1 VDDPEPRPSAPP
13 KRPTMGDIAA
23 RAGVSKALVSLVFRN
38 APGASP
44 ETRAR
49 VLEAANQLG
58 YRHNRT
64 ASLLARRRTHLIGI
78 TMILRNTYH
87 AELVEDIQAAAD
99 DLGYELVLSTV
110 TRTHDEQRAVE
121 TLLESRCEAI
131 ILLGPELPQASLAAL
146 GGQLPVVA
154 IGRRVTAPGVDVVR
168 PAEEDGIGQVIDH
181 LVGLGHREIVHIDG
195 GDGVIAGDR
204 RDGYRTAMR
213 RHGLDRYVQVRP
225 GGFTEDAGAA
235 AAHALL
241 SEGRLPTAIVA
252 ANDRAAIGL
261 LDALARA
268 GVRVPEAVSVVGYDD
283 SMLSRLAYVDLT
295 TVNQQP
301 MEHARRAV
309 VAAVERLD
317 QGRTARNE
325 VVIPPQLVVRGTT
338 GPARS

>member
-1 VDDPEPRPSAPP
+1 VDDREPHPIAA

-58 YRHNRT
+58 YRHNRA
-64 ASLLARRRTHLIGI
+64 ASLLARRRTRLLGV

-99 DLGYELVLSTV
+99 DLGYEMVLSTV

-131 ILLGPELPQASLAAL
+131 ILLGPELTPASLAAL
-146 GGQLPVVA
+146 GGQLPAVVV
-154 IGRRVTAPGVDVVR
+154 GSRVTVPGVDVVR

-181 LVGLGHREIVHIDG
+181 LAGLGHREIVHVDG
-195 GDGVIAGDR
+195 GDGIIAGDR
-204 RDGYRTAMR
+204 RDGYRTAIH
-213 RHGLDRYVQVRP
+213 RHGLDAQIRA
-225 GGFTEDAGAA
+225 GGFTEDAGVAA
-235 AAHALL
+235 AQALL
-241 SEGRLPTAIVA
+241 AEGRLPTAIVA

-261 LDALARA
+261 LDALTRA
-268 GVRVPEAVSVVGYDD
+268 GVRVPETVSLVGYDD

-309 VAAVERLD
+309 AAAVERLD
-317 QGRTARNE
+317 QGRTAPHE
-325 VVIPPQLVVRGTT
+325 VVIPPRLVVRGTT